1 MIITSIAV
9 IREMKEM
16 NKKFIISLL
25 YGVFLMTFLTG
36 QSRATPIY
44 VLQND
49 VLLGTIQ
56 SYKGN
61 LSPQDNH
68 IGMGNKGFKFGP
80 EEEQLKG
87 KVFIYEDNLSNWSF
101 NYVFDM
107 DTNPKSPNKV
117 VAEAQW
123 DITVSSDSD
132 RDVTKLDADEFR
144 ELNEDKNIE
153 NLFHA
158 NHRWYE
164 GYADAGVIGYL
175 TGDWTV
181 TIEQLYYK
189 NLVGLDAYSSDGSE
203 IALDLNYSENIVL
216 TVAKPTSVPEPANI
230 IFFAIG
236 LFGFIGIKKI
246 KYKV

>member
-1 MIITSIAV
+1 MTIMSIAD

-16 NKKFIISLL
+16 NKKFIITLL
-25 YGVFLMTFLTG
+25 YGVFLMTFLAG

-68 IGMGNKGFKFGP
+68 IGSGNKGFKFGP

-87 KVFIYEDNLSNWSF
+87 KVFIYEDKLSKWSF

-107 DTNPKSPNKV
+107 NTNPKSPGRV
-117 VAEAQW
+117 VAKAKW
-123 DITVSSDSD
+123 DITVSSESD
-132 RDVTKLDADEFR
+132 AIKLDADEFR
-144 ELNEDKNIE
+144 ELNEDKNIN

-158 NHRWYE
+158 NHKWYE

-189 NLVGLDAYSSDGSE
+189 NLIGLDAYSSDGSE

-216 TVAKPTSVPEPANI
+216 TVAKPTSVPEPASI

-236 LFGFIGIKKI
+236 LFGIIGIKKI
-246 KYKV
+246 KYKM